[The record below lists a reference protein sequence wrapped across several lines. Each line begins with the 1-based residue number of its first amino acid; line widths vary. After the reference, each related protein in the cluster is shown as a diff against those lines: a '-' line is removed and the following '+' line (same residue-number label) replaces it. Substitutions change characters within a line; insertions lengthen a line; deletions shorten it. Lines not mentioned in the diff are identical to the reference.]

1 MQNKF
6 IINGREISDKFMPYI
21 IAEISANH
29 NGSLKKA
36 KEIIKAAKETG
47 VNAVKIQSY
56 TPDTMTINTS
66 KKDFVIQE
74 GIWSGRTLY
83 DLYQEAHTPY
93 EWHAELF
100 QYSKKLGITIFSS
113 AFDESAVDL
122 LESLDTPAYKI
133 ASFEI
138 VDLPLIKYIARTK
151 KPLLMS
157 TGMASFE
164 EIANAIDTAKINGN
178 NNILVF
184 HCISSYPTPTKE
196 ANIRAI
202 KTLKDM
208 FKVEVGLSDHT
219 LSNTASIL
227 ATSFGAAAI
236 EKHFTLSRDQG
247 GVDSSFSLE
256 PSEMKILVN
265 DINDAFHALTSVKN
279 IRSSIENKNKI
290 FRRSIYFVKNIK
302 KGQKISEM
310 HVKRIRPG
318 FGLDARFYDDVIG
331 KICLKD
337 AVKGER
343 LTFKHFKKN

>member
-47 VNAVKIQSY
+47 VDAVKIQSY

-66 KKDFVIQE
+66 EKDFVIQE

-83 DLYQEAHTPY
+83 DLYKEAYTPY
-93 EWHAELF
+93 EWHSDLF
-100 QYSKKLGITIFSS
+100 EYSKKLGITLFSS

-122 LESLDTPAYKI
+122 LESLETPAYKI

-151 KPLLMS
+151 KPLLIS

-164 EIANAIDTAKINGN
+164 EIANALETAKINGN
-178 NNILVF
+178 NNILIF

-219 LSNTASIL
+219 LNNTASIL

-265 DINDAFHALTSVKN
+265 DINDAFHALSSVKN

-290 FRRSIYFVKNIK
+290 FRRSIYFIKNIK

-337 AVKGER
+337 AIKGER
-343 LTFKHFKKN
+343 LTFEHFKKN